1 MDTLRGNFGNLTGD
15 TSPDDDAYLE
25 DDDTIE
31 APPGPV
37 GQDERRMQVRAYNH
51 WASLLDERNFPSIS
65 DLKPD
70 ELPDFGPFSVLLDFT
85 GGIEN
90 PGISYLGEEIAE
102 ECGTQ
107 TGIGR
112 LDDIPSRSLLSRITD
127 HYMQILANQAPIGF
141 EAEFI
146 NQREKTILYRGI
158 LLPFSSDD
166 ETIDFIYGVIN
177 WKELAD
183 AQTTD
188 ELLLEIDQ
196 ALAKAPEPVEP
207 EANTDLSE
215 ELSAPQPSIDPIA
228 DWADGPGTETAGEH
242 FSEDAEEAFDDVV
255 DLSGFEDDGEASLQD
270 DDPSELPTP
279 GFGSLT
285 GGGFAAG
292 KSSAKRDALTD
303 AQPPHIA
310 EPVVE
315 FPAEENPA
323 PQADAFDKAKLLQ
336 GDDAAEREE
345 APVTGALDALHDSPI
360 ELPDFA
366 PETLADWLALARESA
381 SEARATEDRS
391 RRALYDA
398 IGQAYD
404 FALAVDQAPEEFAE
418 ILSDAGLEVQDRAPM
433 TPIVK
438 LVFGVDYDKTRL
450 TEYAAALSFAKR
462 EGVAQ
467 GEMAVFVAQF
477 DGGLKGVVAAERAVR
492 RSDSGK
498 PAKAQP
504 AVRGKIAKTLRTMQ
518 PVSLDSIDAQGEEFA
533 LVMVRREA
541 DGSLCVIG
549 EVPADNALVA
559 KAARKLAEHA
569 N

>member
-1 MDTLRGNFGNLTGD
+1 
-15 TSPDDDAYLE
+15 
-25 DDDTIE
+25 
-31 APPGPV
+31 
-37 GQDERRMQVRAYNH
+37 MQVRAYNH
-51 WASLLDERNFPSIS
+51 WASLLDERNFPSIE

-107 TGIGR
+107 TSIGR
-112 LDDIPSRSLLSRITD
+112 LADIPSRSLLSRITD

-196 ALAKAPEPVEP
+196 ALAQEPEAVEP
-207 EANTDLSE
+207 EPIADVVDDMD
-215 ELSAPQPSIDPIA
+215 APQLTANEIA
-228 DWADGPGTETAGEH
+228 DWADGPASELGEES
-242 FSEDAEEAFDDVV
+242 FADDADDAFDDVV
-255 DLSGFEDDGEASLQD
+255 DLGGFEDDGESAFED
-270 DDPSELPTP
+270 EDPSESPAT

-292 KSSAKRDALTD
+292 KSTPKPNALTD
-303 AQPPHIA
+303 AQPPQIA

-315 FPAEENPA
+315 FPVEEIVGPRTNG
-323 PQADAFDKAKLLQ
+323 FDKAKLLR
-336 GDDAAEREE
+336 GDDNAEQEE
-345 APVTGALDALHDSPI
+345 APETGALDALHDSPI
-360 ELPDFA
+360 EFTDFA

-404 FALAVDQAPEEFAE
+404 FALAVDQAPEEFDE

-462 EGVAQ
+462 ECVAQ
-467 GEMAVFVAQF
+467 GEMAVFIAKF
-477 DGGLKGVVAAERAVR
+477 DGGLKGLVAAERALR
-492 RSDSGK
+492 RVDSGK

-504 AVRGKIAKTLRTMQ
+504 AVRGKIAKALRKLQ
-518 PVSLDSIDAQGEEFA
+518 PLSLDSIEAQGEEFA

-541 DGSLCVIG
+541 DGSLSVIG

-559 KAARKLAEHA
+559 KAARKLAERTH
-569 N
+569 